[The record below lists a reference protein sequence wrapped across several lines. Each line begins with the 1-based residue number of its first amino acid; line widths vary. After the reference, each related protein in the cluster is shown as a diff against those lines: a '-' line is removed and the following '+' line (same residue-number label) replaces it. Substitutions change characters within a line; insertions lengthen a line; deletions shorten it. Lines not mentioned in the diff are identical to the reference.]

1 METRDR
7 NLLLMKLHYFLFL
20 GSLGPI
26 LPSVFVMGKQMRI
39 SQMVLGIV
47 NFVLTLL
54 IMLGKPLVGYLSDLF
69 HRQRKIV
76 FLSMLIILMIAFS
89 LLNWIPNNCHTKCG
103 HVRPKT
109 TTAHPNST
117 STTTEFTNIPPDSME
132 DMIPEPG
139 DGMDRPPTDMELLA
153 TYSDDM
159 PIDNTLISKPLL
171 KPEVNTLMENMK
183 SQLGN
188 PLEKTSTAPGNTN
201 NHEITTLRMN
211 IPNVNLT
218 ILTDNTTIG
227 GTSNTTIGGTN
238 NKIGGSNNTT
248 LGETNNAT
256 IDSGNFTTPYKCI
269 IVCNDDYLYL
279 SSRFWYYVACM
290 CIGLMAFN
298 VISSTSDAI
307 CFDILGEGNEVHYG
321 MQRVYGTIGFGTT
334 ALISGWAIDTFSGE
348 SDLKDYTPAFCIF
361 VIFLAA
367 DVICCFYIKL
377 PRIPVSRAI
386 LEDVSS
392 ILKEPYVKSFIFFAF
407 MAGFCEGFLILSL
420 FWYMED
426 LAIANGSF
434 GNIKLIQGI
443 TVACE
448 TLLGEV
454 VFFSYSD
461 KIIELMGYGHC
472 MTFCF
477 FCYFIRLTSLG
488 LITNPW
494 LIIPVEMLT
503 QGPTYALSYTTI
515 VAYAAAI
522 APSGTSATMQG
533 VMAGVNDGIGYSVS
547 SFIGGIFYELVG
559 GSYLF
564 LSYGFAAF
572 MCMVVHFFVYRRAV
586 QKLEFEEKQQDIEY
600 SKDLFEMRITT
611 PR

>member
-1 METRDR
+1 MD
-7 NLLLMKLHYFLFL
+7 N
-20 GSLGPI
+20 
-26 LPSVFVMGKQMRI
+26 
-39 SQMVLGIV
+39 
-47 NFVLTLL
+47 
-54 IMLGKPLVGYLSDLF
+54 
-69 HRQRKIV
+69 
-76 FLSMLIILMIAFS
+76 
-89 LLNWIPNNCHTKCG
+89 
-103 HVRPKT
+103 
-109 TTAHPNST
+109 
-117 STTTEFTNIPPDSME
+117 
-132 DMIPEPG
+132 MIPEP
-139 DGMDRPPTDMELLA
+139 DDEMDRPPTDPDLLA
-153 TYSDDM
+153 NYEDM
-159 PIDNTLISKPLL
+159 TNNTLINKPPV
-171 KPEVNTLMENMK
+171 KPEGNNSESWKSLGNTL
-183 SQLGN
+183 
-188 PLEKTSTAPGNTN
+188 LEKTTPKTKESN
-201 NHEITTLRMN
+201 NLGMNNMN
-211 IPNVNLT
+211 IMLNLT
-218 ILTDNTTIG
+218 DSDNTTIG
-227 GTSNTTIGGTN
+227 DNTS
-238 NKIGGSNNTT
+238 
-248 LGETNNAT
+248 
-256 IDSGNFTTPYKCI
+256 TPYKCI
-269 IVCNDDYLYL
+269 VVCNDEYNLYL

-290 CIGLMAFN
+290 CVGLMAFN

-348 SDLKDYTPAFCIF
+348 SELKDYTPAFWIF
-361 VIFLAA
+361 VIFLTM
-367 DVICCFYIKL
+367 DVVCCFYIKL
-377 PRIPVSRAI
+377 PRLPVSRAI

-392 ILKEPYVKSFIFFAF
+392 ILKEPYVKSFLFFAF

-477 FCYFIRLTSLG
+477 FCYFLRLTSLAEG
-488 LITNPW
+488 
-494 LIIPVEMLT
+494 
-503 QGPTYALSYTTI
+503 
-515 VAYAAAI
+515 
-522 APSGTSATMQG
+522 
-533 VMAGVNDGIGYSVS
+533 NDGIGYSVS

-572 MCMVVHFFVYRRAV
+572 VCMVVHFFVYRRAV
-586 QKLEFEEKQQDIEY
+586 QKLELEEKQQDIEY
-600 SKDLFEMRITT
+600 SKDLYEMRITT